1 MIDML
6 VLYQIAFAE
15 LITVKSITII
25 GIGALSKVVNGY
37 AAMMM
42 CNRFVSDP

>member
-1 MIDML
+1 M
-6 VLYQIAFAE
+6 YNPNE
-15 LITVKSITII
+15 LKSITII

-37 AAMMM
+37 AAVMM